1 MPFAQKVRYALDY
14 ARFRAPRYANV
25 PKLRVRSAE
34 RAPRIVR
41 WMAEQL
47 RVVGPLTRTLQWLER
62 SMPRNA
68 AMRSWLEGL
77 APDAVVL
84 TSLTFSRSSAI
95 EQLKAARGLGIPV
108 AAAIMSWDHL
118 SSKSLLHIRPDV
130 TLVWNG
136 VQKHEAVDMHGLP
149 PDTVVVTGAQ
159 CYDQWF
165 DRGPSRTREE
175 FCRDMGLD
183 VARPFVLYVCSAMS
197 PMPTPVEPEFVR
209 QWVLAVRGSTDPRLR
224 EAGVLVR
231 PHPERMKEWANVT
244 LDGIDNVVM
253 QGGTPIDS
261 QSKADYF
268 DALAHSSAVV
278 GLCTSAF
285 LEAAIAG
292 RPVLTLLVPHYRIHQ
307 DGMAHFRY
315 LLDVEGGL
323 LHAAPDLAAHLREL
337 SDVLAQSREREERN
351 RRFLTAFVRPQ
362 GLDQPAT
369 PAFVAAVKQLAHR
382 PRAVD
387 PRFAGPTAAQSFVG
401 WLANLTHAGVGE
413 WLMMDAVDRARARS
427 EDDNESRKRVI
438 QERRALYYEG
448 KARARA
454 DQARARE
461 QEQRLKEWSKWRRG
475 LSARKRLARLK
486 GGLKHLVSST
496 HRG

>member
-1 MPFAQKVRYALDY
+1 
-14 ARFRAPRYANV
+14 
-25 PKLRVRSAE
+25 
-34 RAPRIVR
+34 
-41 WMAEQL
+41 
-47 RVVGPLTRTLQWLER
+47 
-62 SMPRNA
+62 
-68 AMRSWLEGL
+68 
-77 APDAVVL
+77 
-84 TSLTFSRSSAI
+84 
-95 EQLKAARGLGIPV
+95 
-108 AAAIMSWDHL
+108 
-118 SSKSLLHIRPDV
+118 
-130 TLVWNG
+130 
-136 VQKHEAVDMHGLP
+136 
-149 PDTVVVTGAQ
+149 
-159 CYDQWF
+159 
-165 DRGPSRTREE
+165 
-175 FCRDMGLD
+175 
-183 VARPFVLYVCSAMS
+183 
-197 PMPTPVEPEFVR
+197 
-209 QWVLAVRGSTDPRLR
+209 
-224 EAGVLVR
+224 
-231 PHPERMKEWANVT
+231 
-244 LDGIDNVVM
+244 
-253 QGGTPIDS
+253 
-261 QSKADYF
+261 
-268 DALAHSSAVV
+268 
-278 GLCTSAF
+278 
-285 LEAAIAG
+285 
-292 RPVLTLLVPHYRIHQ
+292 
-307 DGMAHFRY
+307 MAHFRY